1 MQSQTAVSAELEEF
15 RRQINWRDETSFAH
29 AREIHKPY
37 GELDAILKWCKSEL
51 VEDWR
56 WQMVDMSMP
65 QRPGRYIFYFDNERD
80 YLAFCL
86 KWA

>member
-1 MQSQTAVSAELEEF
+1 MQSQTAVSPELEEF
-15 RRQINWRDETSFAH
+15 RRRTNWRDEKSFNH
-29 AREIHKPY
+29 ASEIYKPY

-51 VEDWR
+51 TEDWR
-56 WQMVDMSMP
+56 WQMVDMSSHI
-65 QRPGRYIFYFDNERD
+65 RPGRYIFYFDSERD

>member
-1 MQSQTAVSAELEEF
+1 MPSQITSDPELAEF
-15 RRQINWRDETSFAH
+15 RRQINWRDQTSFRH

-37 GELDAILKWCKSEL
+37 GELDAVLAWCKSEL
-51 VEDWR
+51 ENEWR
-56 WQMVDMSMP
+56 WQMVDMSSH
-65 QRPGRYIFYFDNERD
+65 QRPGRYIFYFDGERD